1 MIRDPQA
8 LKTSIQ
14 EWAQEL
20 GFTDLR
26 VCDTDLSAYEPG
38 FARWLEAG
46 HHGSMEFMQRH
57 GLLRFRPEE
66 LVPGTR
72 RVLMVSR
79 DYLPPETHGPAE
91 VLGEPD
97 IGYVSRYSLGRDYH
111 KLVRKRLQQLAQRIS
126 EQVGPFTY
134 RAFCD
139 SAPVYETGLAE
150 RAGLGWKGK
159 HSLILSRSGG
169 SWFFLGALFIDI
181 DLPVDEPVS
190 AHCGSCTA
198 CIDVCPTGAIVADG
212 VVDARRCIS
221 YLTIEADEDIP
232 EPLRPM
238 MGNRIYGCDDCQLVC
253 PWNRFAR
260 KTGDADFHARHGL
273 DAPDLITLFEW
284 DEPTFLK
291 RTEGSAIRRIG
302 WRRWRRN
309 VAVAIGNMP
318 PEHAQ
323 ADRALKALRQGRGQA
338 GEQVDRHIDWAIARL
353 ERKL

>member
-1 MIRDPQA
+1 MTRDPQT
-8 LKTSIQ
+8 LKASIR

-26 VCDTDLSAYEPG
+26 VCDTDLSAYESG
-38 FARWLEAG
+38 FLGWLEAG
-46 HHGSMEFMQRH
+46 HHGSMEFMERH

-79 DYLPPETHGPAE
+79 DYLPPETRGPSE
-91 VLGEPD
+91 VLGEPGV
-97 IGYVSRYSLGRDYH
+97 GYVSRYSLGRDYH

-126 EQVGPFTY
+126 ERVGPFTY

-159 HSLILSRSGG
+159 HSLVLNRSGG

-232 EPLRPM
+232 ENLRPA
-238 MGNRIYGCDDCQLVC
+238 MGNRIYGCDDCQLAC

-273 DAPDLITLFEW
+273 DAPDLIALFEW

-323 ADRALKALRQGRGQA
+323 TCRALMALRQARGQA

-353 ERKL
+353 ERQV

>member
-1 MIRDPQA
+1 MDPAELKAAIRG
-8 LKTSIQ
+8 
-14 EWAQEL
+14 WAGEL

-26 VCDTDLSAYEPG
+26 VCDTDLSAYEAG
-38 FARWLEAG
+38 FRRWIEAG
-46 HHGSMEFMQRH
+46 HHGSMEFMERH

-79 DYLPPETHGPAE
+79 DYLPPESTGPSE
-91 VLGEPD
+91 VLGKPGK
-97 IGYVSRYSLGRDYH
+97 GYVSRYALGRDYH
-111 KLVRKRLQQLAQRIS
+111 KVVRKNLQHLARRIS
-126 EQVGPFTY
+126 EETGPFTY

-150 RAGLGWKGK
+150 RSGLGWKGK
-159 HSLILSRSGG
+159 HSLLLNRSGG
-169 SWFFLGALFIDI
+169 SWFFLGALFVDI
-181 DLPVDEPVS
+181 ELPVDAPVS

-198 CIDVCPTGAIVADG
+198 CIDVCPTGAIIEDG

-232 EPLRPM
+232 EELRPL

-260 KTGDADFHARHGL
+260 VTGEADFHARHGL
-273 DAPDLITLFEW
+273 DAPDLLELFGW
-284 DEPTFLK
+284 DERTFLS

-309 VAVAIGNMP
+309 LAVAIGNLP
-318 PEHAQ
+318 SDHPQ
-323 ADRALKALRQGRGQA
+323 AGSAARLLEASLGEA
-338 GEQVDRHIDWAIARL
+338 GEQVDRHIRWALARL
-353 ERKL
+353 RG

>member
-1 MIRDPQA
+1 MEASA
-8 LKTSIQ
+8 LKAAIR
-14 EWAQEL
+14 EWAGEL

-26 VCDTDLSAYEPG
+26 VCDTDLSDYEAG
-38 FARWLEAG
+38 FLRWLEAG
-46 HHGSMEFMQRH
+46 HQGSMSYMDRH

-79 DYLPPETHGPAE
+79 DYLPPESTGPRE
-91 VLGEPD
+91 VLGDPAK
-97 IGYVSRYSLGRDYH
+97 GYVSRYALGRDYH
-111 KLVRKRLQQLAQRIS
+111 KVVRKNLQRLARRIS
-126 EQVGPFTY
+126 EETGPFTY

-150 RAGLGWKGK
+150 RSGLGWKGK
-159 HSLILSRSGG
+159 HSLVLNRSGG

-181 DLPVDEPVS
+181 ELPVDEPVS

-198 CIDVCPTGAIVADG
+198 CIDVCPTGAIITDG

-221 YLTIEADEDIP
+221 YLTIEADGDIP
-232 EPLRPM
+232 EELRPL

-260 KTGDADFHARHGL
+260 VTGEADFHARHGM
-273 DAPDLITLFEW
+273 DAPDLLELFGW
-284 DEPTFLK
+284 DEETFLE
-291 RTEGSAIRRIG
+291 RTEGSAVRRIG

-309 VAVAIGNMP
+309 LAVAIGNIP
-318 PEHAQ
+318 PEHPQ
-323 ADRALKALRQGRGQA
+323 AGSAVVLLEGSLGEA
-338 GEQVDRHIDWAIARL
+338 GEQVDRHIRWALTRL
-353 ERKL
+353 RG

>member
-1 MIRDPQA
+1 MNA
-8 LKTSIQ
+8 TELKTAIRG
-14 EWAQEL
+14 WAEEL

-26 VCDTDLSAYEPG
+26 VCDTDLSAYEAG
-38 FARWLEAG
+38 FLRWVEAG
-46 HHGSMEFMQRH
+46 HHGSMAFMERH

-72 RVLMVSR
+72 RVLMVAR
-79 DYLPPETHGPAE
+79 DYLPPESTGPRE
-91 VLGEPD
+91 VLGDPGK
-97 IGYVSRYSLGRDYH
+97 GYVSRYAMGRDYH
-111 KLVRKRLQQLAQRIS
+111 KVVRKNLQHLARRIS
-126 EQVGPFTY
+126 EETGPFTY

-159 HSLILSRSGG
+159 HSLVLNRSGG
-169 SWFFLGALFIDI
+169 SWFFLGALFVDI

-198 CIDVCPTGAIVADG
+198 CLDVCPTGAIVADG

-232 EPLRPM
+232 ESLRPL

-260 KTGDADFHARHGL
+260 PSGEADFQARHGL
-273 DAPDLITLFEW
+273 DAPDLVDLFRW
-284 DEPTFLK
+284 DEETFLE
-291 RTEGSAIRRIG
+291 RMQGSAIRRLG

-309 VAVAIGNMP
+309 LAVAIGNMP
-318 PEHAQ
+318 PEHQ
-323 ADRALKALRQGRGQA
+323 QA
-338 GEQVDRHIDWAIARL
+338 GTAVRVLETALGEAGDQVDRHIRWAL
-353 ERKL
+353 ERLHRP